1 MKPLTLP
8 PLNALR
14 AFESAARHLSFTRA
28 GEELFVTHGAISK
41 QIKTL
46 ESYLNVSLFTR
57 QHKQLSLTPEGER
70 YLRHISSALQSI
82 GQATEELRS
91 QPGITQALSINV
103 LPSLTI
109 NWLIPRLE
117 EFKARHPHLYVDLS
131 IGDFQVDFKRD
142 KYDVAIRSATVRPSH
157 CHVLK
162 LMDEDLCLVCAPQL
176 AEQIK
181 TLKDINR
188 QTLLKH
194 TTRPELWPLW
204 AEKVGLR
211 LTTDKMLG
219 MEHFY
224 MLSQAAVSG
233 MGLALIPRF
242 FIEKELAEGSLV
254 IPLDT
259 QFISP
264 YSYYVLTPNAAKSEG
279 AEPRASEQPLKAQ
292 AFIDWLLEIFAPY
305 RHGDQEN

>member
-1 MKPLTLP
+1 MTPLTLP

-14 AFESAARHLSFTRA
+14 AFEAAARHLSFTRA

-41 QIKTL
+41 QIKSL
-46 ESYLNVSLFTR
+46 ETYLNISLFQR
-57 QHKQLSLTPEGER
+57 QHKQLCLTPEGER

-82 GQATEELRS
+82 SQSTQELIS
-91 QPGITQALSINV
+91 QPVLAQALSINV

-131 IGDFQVDFKRD
+131 IGDFQVDFTQD
-142 KYDVAIRSATVRPSH
+142 KYDVAIRSATARPRH

-162 LMDEDLCLVCAPQL
+162 LMDEDLCLVCSPQL
-176 AEQIK
+176 AKQIHS
-181 TLKDINR
+181 LEDIN
-188 QTLLKH
+188 QMTLLKH
-194 TTRPELWPLW
+194 TTRPGLW
-204 AEKVGLR
+204 ALWADEVGLN

-254 IPLDT
+254 IPLST
-259 QFISP
+259 SFISP
-264 YSYYVLTPNAAKSEG
+264 YAYYVLTPKANE
-279 AEPRASEQPLKAQ
+279 RPLKAQ

-305 RHGDQEN
+305 RHGSS